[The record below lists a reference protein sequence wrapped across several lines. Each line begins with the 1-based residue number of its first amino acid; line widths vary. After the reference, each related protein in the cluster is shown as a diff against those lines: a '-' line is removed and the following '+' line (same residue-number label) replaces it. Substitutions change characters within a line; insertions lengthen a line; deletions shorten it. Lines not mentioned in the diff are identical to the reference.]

1 MTPMVVDVAILV
13 VGIGVLYFGAEW
25 LVRGSARMA
34 TALGISPIVVGLT
47 VVSLG
52 TSAPE
57 LVVCVVAA
65 LDGRPGLAVGN
76 VLGSNLANIGLI
88 LGVTSMI
95 APMNVQGRVIRREM
109 PIMVAIT
116 VGLYALVWDLM
127 VSRLDGMILL
137 TVLAGYLVS
146 AFRSVK
152 ETAPDILGEI
162 DELVPSD
169 PEKKQPLR
177 LKDFVLVVAGS
188 LGLVIG
194 GYSIVRGAVGV
205 GTALGISEVVIGL
218 TVVAIGT
225 SLPEL
230 ATSVVAALRQ
240 ETDIAVGNIIGSNIF
255 NLAGIL
261 GVTALVAPIPI
272 DPRVLTHELVAV
284 ILISLALFPLLRMDW
299 RLRRWEGAMLLM
311 GYFGAFYFLI

>member
-116 VGLYALVWDLM
+116 LGLYALVWDL
-127 VSRLDGMILL
+127 R
-137 TVLAGYLVS
+137 S
-146 AFRSVK
+146 ADS
-152 ETAPDILGEI
+152 TA
-162 DELVPSD
+162 
-169 PEKKQPLR
+169 
-177 LKDFVLVVAGS
+177 
-188 LGLVIG
+188 
-194 GYSIVRGAVGV
+194 
-205 GTALGISEVVIGL
+205 
-218 TVVAIGT
+218 
-225 SLPEL
+225 
-230 ATSVVAALRQ
+230 
-240 ETDIAVGNIIGSNIF
+240 
-255 NLAGIL
+255 
-261 GVTALVAPIPI
+261 
-272 DPRVLTHELVAV
+272 
-284 ILISLALFPLLRMDW
+284 
-299 RLRRWEGAMLLM
+299 
-311 GYFGAFYFLI
+311 